1 MVAPAGRE
9 TRGETRCAE
18 YLGRKLD
25 IENEMRMRLSCHLLS
40 SNIIVITHNKPAL
53 LYAVWYEKVLRL
65 HRKVK
70 AACVAAHRAY
80 A

>member
-1 MVAPAGRE
+1 M
-9 TRGETRCAE
+9 RGILSDGNSILRMRCACAS
-18 YLGRKLD
+18 RVTFS
-25 IENEMRMRLSCHLLS
+25 RLIY
-40 SNIIVITHNKPAL
+40 IINYSYYYNKPAL